1 MISNRDAIGA
11 KVRVLATIGGQPIW
25 QMQEVNGGYQVQN
38 DTRLNF
44 GLGDATNVDLVRI
57 EWPSGVV
64 QELTNVAVDQI
75 LTLWEPPA

>member
-1 MISNRDAIGA
+1 
-11 KVRVLATIGGQPIW
+11 VLVTLQSSLPACLKTPDLQAGSRITSH
-25 QMQEVNGGYQVQN
+25 